1 MVLLYYLIMK
11 KFLSYLLFVLLAFSV
26 GYLSSVVQ
34 ETAMLEWYPHIAKST
49 FTPPGIV
56 FAIAWAVLYLL
67 MAVSAAMVWNTHSIY
82 TWLSIL
88 LFFLQLVLN
97 FAWSVTFFYMRS
109 PAVGLVVLTALII
122 VVAIYAASAY
132 MLHRAAG
139 LLNLPYLL
147 WLFFALYLNAYVV
160 LNN

>member
-1 MVLLYYLIMK
+1 
-11 KFLSYLLFVLLAFSV
+11 
-26 GYLSSVVQ
+26 
-34 ETAMLEWYPHIAKST
+34 
-49 FTPPGIV
+49 
-56 FAIAWAVLYLL
+56 
-67 MAVSAAMVWNTHSIY
+67 MVWNTHSIY